1 MDQHLKTKAFGKL
14 TGVSVRTLQYYDE
27 IGLLKPAYINEY
39 GHRFYDAESFS
50 KMFVILSL
58 KEMGMELQDISKYLN
73 GGGFQLTTFIKEEK
87 HRVELAI
94 SDLQIRLLHLSEL
107 ERQAASHEDL
117 TPAVLSLFSFLAG
130 NDMSSGEVKQY
141 VESGAKKPGFNLKEW
156 DNFIKNLNDCC
167 EKDLPATDKRVVAC
181 ITFWK
186 EKVIKTNDVDDKLIR
201 LAESYYQKNPEGG
214 FGITPQTYSYL
225 TKRLCEHNDSH

>member
-58 KEMGMELQDISKYLN
+58 KEMGMELQGISKYLN
-73 GGGFQLTTFIKEEK
+73 GGSFQLTTFIKEEK
-87 HRVELAI
+87 RRVELTI
-94 SDLQIRLLHLSEL
+94 SDLQIRLLRISEL
-107 ERQAASHEDL
+107 ERQAASHGDL
-117 TPAVLSLFSFLAG
+117 TPAVLPLFSLLSG
-130 NDMSSGEVKQY
+130 NDMSSDEIKQY
-141 VESGAKKPGFNLKEW
+141 VESSAKKPRFNLKEW
-156 DNFIKNLNDCC
+156 DNFIKNLNDCY

-181 ITFWK
+181 IAFWK
-186 EKVIKTNDVDDKLIR
+186 EKVIKTNNVDDKLIR
-201 LAESYYQKNPEGG
+201 LSESYYQKNPEGG
-214 FGITPQTYSYL
+214 FGITPQTYLYL